1 MALRF
6 SRILLVSAA
15 LLTSMCSAYAQGD
28 VATIRGSEERNFGR
42 LLLTL
47 PSAQKVTAR
56 VSSGVLMI
64 SFSEPVSLSADRLQR
79 ELPRYVSVARID
91 PDGLG
96 VRMALTDRFATNVLE
111 AGEKVFI
118 DLIPA
123 NWQGMLPGLPPDV
136 VDDLAKRLKAAE
148 TVARNLGKARE
159 QADVR
164 QVEVRVATLPT
175 LSRLVFDLPS
185 FVNVEHKFD
194 AGKLSISMNAP
205 LRLEA
210 SRLRSILPDG
220 VKLDGV
226 DMSGGVLRLT
236 LTIPKPLVAR
246 GFREDDGFIV
256 DLTDPTKTPRMAE
269 SAQAETAKPEP
280 AKAEAAKAEAARSD
294 AVKSEPAKAEA
305 GKPALAA
312 LVPKPPPVAPAERVA
327 PAVEVPPQAIRMA
340 ASATRDGA
348 RIDFQFPR
356 RTAAA
361 AFEDR
366 GQIVVVFDTVDT
378 LDPAQ
383 LMSVAG
389 AHLAA
394 ASATKEG
401 KATVLRLQ
409 TKQPGLV
416 RLGSEDMR
424 WSLTIGD
431 EGTQPVQQLRVRR
444 STDERGQIVLSVPL
458 QNVSGVHWI
467 GSESGQSY
475 AVATAYGPGAAVSK
489 PQRFVEF
496 QLNQTM
502 QGVAVLSF
510 ADDVAVRA
518 GVGEVIIG
526 RSTSLAVSEVHG
538 AADLN
543 MSSKQDLKLTP
554 DRAIWAE
561 PRGNQIRE
569 RMGELIRRAAEA
581 PRSERT
587 VARMRLAQFQLANG
601 LDAESLGPVGAVLRE
616 DPNMRQDRQV
626 HILRAIAQT
635 MLQRSRDAEAILAQ
649 AFLKDDPEAA
659 LWRAVIEARRG
670 RFPQALAGLKRGA
683 EIIDAYPD
691 ALQGVVRRELVRS
704 ALVLRDLS
712 VAERE
717 LVLLG
722 SLAPRHIG
730 RDEVEF
736 LRAQLDEASGRPEAA
751 MAGYKALFGSDDRGV
766 AARVQLRAVQLADR
780 ENDGSIPAE
789 EALARLET
797 VAFTWRGDEVEIE
810 ALGELGAIYLKQQRW
825 RDAFGLARKAN
836 GFFPDHAITRKLH
849 DEAARQFEELFT
861 TGKADKLPRVDALA
875 LFYDFKE
882 FLPVGRRGDEIIR
895 RLADRL
901 VELDLLDQAGELLQ
915 HQIDNRLTGAARA
928 TVATR
933 LAMIRL
939 MNGKPAEALGAL
951 TTTRLPELPRDVM
964 RARRLLEAKA
974 LSDLS
979 RTDLALEILDSE
991 RGPEVDRLRA
1001 DILWTARRWRE
1012 AGEAHERILGDAWRE
1027 PGPLDERQR
1036 ADAMRAGVAYVM
1048 ADEPLSLDRLRA
1060 KYAAP
1065 MAQTP
1070 DARTFAFVTGAN
1082 RAAPGDLRELARRV
1096 ANADTL
1102 TEFMSEYRKRYPDFA
1117 SALRARQQREAE
1129 GAASADAPAKPPRQ
1143 AETPPASGG
1152 KPG

>member
-15 LLTSMCSAYAQGD
+15 LLTSICSALAQGP
-28 VATIRGSEERNFGR
+28 AASIRGSEERNFGR
-42 LLLTL
+42 LVLTL

-56 VSSGVLMI
+56 VSSGVLVI
-64 SFSEPVSLSADRLQR
+64 SFSEPVSISAERIQR

-96 VRMALTDRFATNVLE
+96 VRMALTDQFASNVLE
-111 AGEKVFI
+111 AGEKVFV

-123 NWQGMLPGLPPDV
+123 NWQGMLPGLPADV
-136 VDDLAKRLKAAE
+136 VEDMAKRLRAAE
-148 TVARNLGKARE
+148 TIARNLAKARE
-159 QADVR
+159 QAEVR
-164 QVEVRVATLPT
+164 DVEVRAATLPT

-185 FVNVEHKFD
+185 SVNVEHKLD
-194 AGKLSISMNAP
+194 AGKLSITMNGA
-205 LRLEA
+205 LRLEP
-210 SRLRSILPDG
+210 SRLRSILPEG
-220 VKLDGV
+220 VKLDGI
-226 DMSGGVLRLT
+226 DTSGGLLRLT
-236 LTIPKPLVAR
+236 LTIPKPLVAQA
-246 GFREDDGFIV
+246 FREDDGFIV
-256 DLTDPTKTPRMAE
+256 DLTDPTKAPRTTE
-269 SAQAETAKPEP
+269 SAEAEPVKPDPAKPDPAKPAPARPEP
-280 AKAEAAKAEAARSD
+280 AKSAPVKAE
-294 AVKSEPAKAEA
+294 P
-305 GKPALAA
+305 GKPVLSAA
-312 LVPKPPPVAPAERVA
+312 APKPPAAPTERAA
-327 PAVEVPPQAIRMA
+327 PAVEAAPQAIRMA
-340 ASATRDGA
+340 ASATKDGA
-348 RIDFQFPR
+348 RVDFQFPR

-366 GQIVVVFDTVDT
+366 GEIVVVFDTVDT

-389 AHLAA
+389 AYLSA

-409 TKQPGLV
+409 TRQPGLV

-431 EGTQPVQQLRVRR
+431 EGTQPVQPLRVRR
-444 STDERGQIVLSVPL
+444 ISDERGQTVLSVPL
-458 QNVSGVHWI
+458 QNVSGIHWI
-467 GSESGQSY
+467 GSESGQNY
-475 AVATAYGPGAAVSK
+475 AVATAYGPGAAIPK

-526 RSTSLAVSEVHG
+526 RGASLAVSEVSG
-538 AADLN
+538 PAGPN
-543 MSSKQDLKLTP
+543 MSAKNDVQLTP

-561 PRGNQIRE
+561 LAGSRTRE
-569 RMGELIRRAAEA
+569 RMEELFRRAAEA

-616 DPNMRQDRQV
+616 DPNMRQDRQA

-635 MLQRSRDAEAILAQ
+635 MLRRNRDAETILAQ
-649 AFLKDDPEAA
+649 PFLKDDPEAA
-659 LWRAVIEARRG
+659 LWRAVIDSRRG
-670 RFPQALAGLKRGA
+670 RLPQALAGLKRGA
-683 EIIDAYPD
+683 EITEAYPD
-691 ALQGVVRRELVRS
+691 ALQGLVRRELVRA
-704 ALVLRDLS
+704 ALALRDLS

-736 LRAQLDEASGRPEAA
+736 FRAQLDEASGRPEAA

-766 AARVQLRAVQLADR
+766 AARAQLRAVQLADR
-780 ENDGSIPAE
+780 ENDGSITAE

-836 GFFPDHAITRKLH
+836 GFFPEHAITRNLH
-849 DEAARQFEELFT
+849 DEAARQFDELFT
-861 TGKADKLPRVDALA
+861 TAKADKLPRVDALA

-882 FLPVGRRGDEIIR
+882 FLPIGRRGDEIIR

-939 MNGKPAEALGAL
+939 MSEKPSEALSAL
-951 TTTRLPELPRDVM
+951 TTTRLPELPREVK
-964 RARRLLEAKA
+964 RARQLLEAKA

-979 RTDLALEILDSE
+979 RTDLALELLASE

-1001 DILWTARRWRE
+1001 DILWTARRWRD
-1012 AGEAHERILGDAWRE
+1012 AGEAHERILGDAWRG

-1060 KYAAP
+1060 KYAGP

-1129 GAASADAPAKPPRQ
+1129 GAPAEDASAKPPRQ
-1143 AETPPASGG
+1143 AETPPANGG
-1152 KPG
+1152 RPG